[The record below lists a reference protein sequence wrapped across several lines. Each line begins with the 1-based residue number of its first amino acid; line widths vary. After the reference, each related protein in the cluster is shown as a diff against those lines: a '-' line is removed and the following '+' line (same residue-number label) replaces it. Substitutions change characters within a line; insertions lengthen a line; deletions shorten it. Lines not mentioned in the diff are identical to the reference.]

1 MIKNLRGKP
10 VKHLFDMITPSKVTA
25 LIVLFG
31 LFLGNS
37 LMAQTP
43 VELPLWPDGI
53 PSNPVK
59 YKQEKVRA
67 EPVLKSS
74 LSGKSN
80 ILRQVSEPTY
90 TLYRPEEGT
99 ANGVA
104 IVVCPGGGFEELWI
118 DREGTDFAL
127 WLASKG
133 FTAMVLKYRT
143 YTSNAEGFSLERDVF
158 NGEVY
163 ADAKQAINILRIR
176 ANDLG
181 IDKNKVGI
189 SGFSS
194 GGALSLFTALEAFEN
209 NLPSYAKYQES
220 TLPDFA
226 CFIYG
231 SVWDIFF
238 DKIASNTEI
247 PPMFLVNGGEDT
259 GTTPDRLIKLYSALL
274 AEKVPTELHIYAKG
288 EHGFDSGIERGIS
301 VATWRD
307 SFMNWLKDMK
317 ILE

>member
-1 MIKNLRGKP
+1 MKKN
-10 VKHLFDMITPSKVTA
+10 IKVTV
-25 LIVLFG
+25 LIIL
-31 LFLGNS
+31 LGFS
-37 LMAQTP
+37 LGDSIFSQAP
-43 VELPLWPDGI
+43 VELPLWPDGL
-53 PSNPVK
+53 PNNPVQ
-59 YKQEKVRA
+59 YKEEKIRT
-67 EPVLKSS
+67 EPVLESS
-74 LSGKSN
+74 MSGKSN
-80 ILRQVSEPTY
+80 ILSQVSEPTY
-90 TLYRPEEGT
+90 TLYRPEKGK

-118 DREGTDFAL
+118 DREGTDFAM
-127 WLASKG
+127 WLATKG

-143 YTSNAEGFSLERDVF
+143 YNKNAEGFSLERDVF
-158 NGEVY
+158 NSEVY

-176 ANDLG
+176 ANELG

-194 GGALSLFTALEAFEN
+194 GGALSLFAALEVFED

-238 DKIASNTEI
+238 EKIDSNGEI
-247 PPMFLVNGGEDT
+247 PPVFMVNGGEDT
-259 GTTPDRLIKLYSALL
+259 GTTPERCIKLYSALL
-274 AEKVPTELHIYAKG
+274 EKKVPTELHIYAKG

-301 VATWRD
+301 VATWRE
-307 SFMNWLKDMK
+307 SFLHWLKDMK
-317 ILE
+317 LLE

>member
-1 MIKNLRGKP
+1 
-10 VKHLFDMITPSKVTA
+10 MITPTKVAT
-25 LIVLFG
+25 LLVIFG
-31 LFLGNS
+31 LFLGKAIT
-37 LMAQTP
+37 AQAP
-43 VELPLWPDGI
+43 IELPLWSNGI
-53 PSNPVK
+53 PNNPVK
-59 YKQEKVRA
+59 YEKEEMRT

-74 LSGKSN
+74 LSQKST

-90 TLYRPEEGT
+90 TLYTPDIGT

-118 DREGTDFAL
+118 DREGTDFAI

-143 YTSNAEGFSLERDVF
+143 YNSNTPGFTLERDVF

-176 ANDLG
+176 ADELG

-194 GGALSLFTALEAFEN
+194 GGALSLFAALETFDEL
-209 NLPSYAKYQES
+209 LPSYAKYEEN
-220 TLPDFA
+220 TAPDFA
-226 CFIYG
+226 GFIYG
-231 SVWDIFF
+231 SVWDVFF
-238 DKIASNTEI
+238 EKINSNTEI

-259 GTTPDRLIKLYSALL
+259 GTPPAKCIKLYSALL
-274 AEKVPTELHIYAKG
+274 EKNVPTELHIYAKG
-288 EHGFDSGIERGIS
+288 EHGFDSGIERGVS
-301 VATWRD
+301 VASWRD
-307 SFMNWLKDMK
+307 SFVNWLTDIK
-317 ILE
+317 IVEY

>member
-1 MIKNLRGKP
+1 
-10 VKHLFDMITPSKVTA
+10 MITHLKLTIR
-25 LIVLFG
+25 IVLFG
-31 LFLGNS
+31 LFLGNAIV
-37 LMAQTP
+37 AQAQ

-53 PSNPVK
+53 PNNPVN
-59 YKQEKVRA
+59 YKEEKIRT
-67 EPVLKSS
+67 EPVLSSS

-90 TLYRPEEGT
+90 TLYRPEKGT

-104 IVVCPGGGFEELWI
+104 IIVCPGGGFEELWI
-118 DREGTDFAL
+118 DREGTDFAM
-127 WLASKG
+127 WLTTKG

-143 YTSNAEGFSLERDVF
+143 YNSNAEGFSLERDVF

-176 ANDLG
+176 ADELG

-194 GGALSLFTALEAFEN
+194 GGALSLFAALEAFED

-231 SVWDIFF
+231 SVWDVFF
-238 DKIASNTEI
+238 EKIASNKEI

-259 GTTPDRLIKLYSALL
+259 GTTPDRCIKLYSALL
-274 AEKVPTELHIYAKG
+274 AKKVPTELHIYAKG

-307 SFMNWLKDMK
+307 SFVNWLTDMK

>member
-1 MIKNLRGKP
+1 
-10 VKHLFDMITPSKVTA
+10 MITQTKVTI

-31 LFLGNS
+31 LFLGNAIV
-37 LMAQTP
+37 AQAP
-43 VELPLWPDGI
+43 VELPLWPNGI
-53 PSNPVK
+53 PNNPVK
-59 YKQEKVRA
+59 YKEEKIRT

-74 LSGKSN
+74 MSEKSN
-80 ILRQVSEPTY
+80 ILKQVSEPTY
-90 TLYRPEEGT
+90 TLYRPDKGT
-99 ANGVA
+99 GNGVA

-118 DREGTDFAL
+118 DREGTDFAM
-127 WLASKG
+127 WLTTKG

-143 YTSNAEGFSLERDVF
+143 YNANADGFSLDRDLF

-176 ANDLG
+176 ANELG

-194 GGALSLFTALEAFEN
+194 GGALSLFAALEAFEDC
-209 NLPSYAKYQES
+209 LPSYAKYQEN
-220 TLPDFA
+220 TLPNFA
-226 CFIYG
+226 VFIYG

-238 DKIASNTEI
+238 EKIESNTKI

-259 GTTPDRLIKLYSALL
+259 GTTPAKCIKLYSALL
-274 AEKVPTELHIYAKG
+274 EKKVPTELHIYAKG

-307 SFMNWLKDMK
+307 SFVNWLKDMQ

>member
-1 MIKNLRGKP
+1 
-10 VKHLFDMITPSKVTA
+10 MITHLKLTIR
-25 LIVLFG
+25 IVLFG
-31 LFLGNS
+31 LFLGNAIVGQ
-37 LMAQTP
+37 AQ

-53 PSNPVK
+53 PNNPVK
-59 YKQEKVRA
+59 YKEEKIRTEA
-67 EPVLKSS
+67 VLSSS

-90 TLYRPEEGT
+90 TLYRPEKGT

-118 DREGTDFAL
+118 DREGTDFAM
-127 WLASKG
+127 WLTTKG

-143 YTSNAEGFSLERDVF
+143 YNSNAEGFSLERDVF

-176 ANDLG
+176 ADELG

-194 GGALSLFTALEAFEN
+194 GGALSLFAALEAFED

-231 SVWDIFF
+231 SVWDVFF
-238 DKIASNTEI
+238 EKIASNKEI

-259 GTTPDRLIKLYSALL
+259 GTTPDRCIKLYSALL
-274 AEKVPTELHIYAKG
+274 AKKVPTELHIYAKG

-307 SFMNWLKDMK
+307 SFVNWLTDMK

>member
-1 MIKNLRGKP
+1 M
-10 VKHLFDMITPSKVTA
+10 MTPTKVAT
-25 LIVLFG
+25 LLVIFG
-31 LFLGNS
+31 LFLGKA
-37 LMAQTP
+37 LIAQVP
-43 VELPLWPDGI
+43 VEEPLWPNGI
-53 PSNPVK
+53 PNNPVE
-59 YKQEKVRA
+59 YENEGVRT

-74 LSGKSN
+74 ISQKST

-90 TLYRPEEGT
+90 TLYRPDKRT

-118 DREGTDFAL
+118 DREGTDFAM

-133 FTAMVLKYRT
+133 FTAVVLKYRT
-143 YTSNAEGFSLERDVF
+143 YNRNALVVPLERDVF

-163 ADAKQAINILRIR
+163 ADAKQAINILRVR
-176 ANDLG
+176 ADELG

-194 GGALSLFTALEAFEN
+194 GGALSLFAALETFDEL
-209 NLPSYAKYQES
+209 LPSYAKYEEN
-220 TLPDFA
+220 TVPNFA
-226 CFIYG
+226 GFIYG
-231 SVWDIFF
+231 SVWDVFF
-238 DKIASNTEI
+238 EKIDSNTEI

-259 GTTPDRLIKLYSALL
+259 GTPPTRCIKLYSALL
-274 AEKVPTELHIYAKG
+274 EKNVPTELHIYAMG

-307 SFMNWLKDMK
+307 SFVNWLTDIK
-317 ILE
+317 IIE

>member
-1 MIKNLRGKP
+1 
-10 VKHLFDMITPSKVTA
+10 MITQKKLVIPIA
-25 LIVLFG
+25 LLG
-31 LFLGNS
+31 LFLGNT
-37 LMAQTP
+37 LMAQSP
-43 VELPLWPDGI
+43 VEFPLWPNGI
-53 PSNPVK
+53 SNNPVR
-59 YKQEKVRA
+59 YNEEKSRT
-67 EPVLKSS
+67 EPVLESS
-74 LSGKSN
+74 MSGKSN

-90 TLYRPEEGT
+90 TLYRPENGT

-118 DREGTDFAL
+118 DREGTDFAM
-127 WLASKG
+127 WLAKKG

-143 YTSNAEGFSLERDVF
+143 FNKNAEGFSLERDVF

-163 ADAKQAINILRIR
+163 ADAKQAINILRSR
-176 ANDLG
+176 ANELG

-194 GGALSLFTALEAFEN
+194 GGALSLFAALETFEDR
-209 NLPSYAKYQES
+209 LPSYARYQEP

-231 SVWDIFF
+231 SVWDIFYE
-238 DKIASNTEI
+238 KIKSNNKI

-259 GTTPDRLIKLYSALL
+259 GTPPSKCIELYSALL
-274 AEKVPTELHIYAKG
+274 ERNVPTELHIYAKG

-301 VATWRD
+301 VATWRN
-307 SFMNWLKDMK
+307 SLVNWLKDMR
-317 ILE
+317 ILD